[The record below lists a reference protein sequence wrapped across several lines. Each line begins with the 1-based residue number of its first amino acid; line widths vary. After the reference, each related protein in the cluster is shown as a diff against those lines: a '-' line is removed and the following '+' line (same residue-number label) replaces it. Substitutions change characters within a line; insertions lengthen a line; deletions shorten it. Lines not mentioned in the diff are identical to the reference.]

1 MGDDPSDRHP
11 LGQDRSIDTLQQRID
26 AASAAEERRKGG
38 KPPEA
43 DAGYRLGNR
52 VLADLIAGVGG
63 GALIG
68 WLLDSWLGT
77 SPWLLLGLLFL
88 GMIAAFRN
96 IMKISGGRRD

>member
-1 MGDDPSDRHP
+1 MRGEPSDRHL
-11 LGQDRSIDTLQQRID
+11 LGEDKAIDALQARID
-26 AASAAEERRKGG
+26 AANDAEDKRKGG
-38 KPPEA
+38 KPAEP
-43 DAGYRLGNR
+43 DAGYRMGNR

-77 SPWLLLGLLFL
+77 SPWFLLGLLFL

-96 IMKISGGRRD
+96 IMKLSGGQGD